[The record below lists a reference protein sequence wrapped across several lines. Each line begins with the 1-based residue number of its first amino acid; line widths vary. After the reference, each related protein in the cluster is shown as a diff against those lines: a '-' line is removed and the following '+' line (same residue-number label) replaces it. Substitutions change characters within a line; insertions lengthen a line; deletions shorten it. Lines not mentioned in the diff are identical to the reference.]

1 MSRCLVLGVA
11 AMLVAA
17 ALGCD
22 QGGIR
27 TANYHTSP
35 DVAEKLREKLVV
47 QSAGGGAAAELA
59 DPTGFATIRG
69 MFKISGNAPQMAR
82 LAVTGDDAS
91 LCAPGGQ
98 GPLSEEV
105 VAGPGGELANVV
117 IFLDSKIPQ
126 EWEHEDYAAT
136 RDALLA
142 GENGF
147 DQKQCLFLSHVFAMR
162 STQTVEIINSDG
174 VGHNTNIQPIKGAQ
188 PSNNSL
194 PANSTSV
201 YAPGGESPAPF
212 SVTCSIHPWMKAYM
226 ITRSNPYFA
235 VTNKDGSFEIKNA
248 PTGVP
253 LTFRVWQEKA
263 GFLQEVTVNGAAEKW
278 SKGRFKTTLNAD
290 EDVNLDVVIN
300 ATVFE

>member
-1 MSRCLVLGVA
+1 
-11 AMLVAA
+11 MLVAA

-174 VGHNTNIQPIKGAQ
+174 GTTPTSSRSKAHNPRTTHCQPTALRFTRRAA
-188 PSNNSL
+188 SHRRLSRSR
-194 PANSTSV
+194 AASTR
-201 YAPGGESPAPF
+201 G
-212 SVTCSIHPWMKAYM
+212 
-226 ITRSNPYFA
+226 
-235 VTNKDGSFEIKNA
+235 
-248 PTGVP
+248 
-253 LTFRVWQEKA
+253 
-263 GFLQEVTVNGAAEKW
+263 
-278 SKGRFKTTLNAD
+278 
-290 EDVNLDVVIN
+290 
-300 ATVFE
+300 